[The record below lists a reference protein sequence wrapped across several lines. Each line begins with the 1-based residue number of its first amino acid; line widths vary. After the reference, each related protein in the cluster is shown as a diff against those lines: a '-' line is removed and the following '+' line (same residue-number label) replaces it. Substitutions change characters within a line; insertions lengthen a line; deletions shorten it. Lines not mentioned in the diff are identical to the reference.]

1 MGPVHRRSVALL
13 IESSNAYARGLLT
26 GIVRHAR
33 QLHTPWSIRLVEQG
47 RGAAPPAWLADWHG
61 DGVIARIENQVIAD
75 AVLTLNLP
83 VVDVSA
89 ARLVPGVP
97 WVETDD
103 AAIAKLAM
111 EHLLERGFRN
121 VAFCGDGRFN
131 WSKWRAKAFLKRA
144 AASGLEQ
151 RQCDPAEGGAAEIV
165 RDEIANW
172 IPKLPKPLG
181 IMACYDI
188 RAQQILEVCRDLGV
202 AVPDEVAV
210 IGVDNDEL
218 LCNLSSP
225 PLSSVIP
232 DPNRA
237 GYEAAL
243 LLEHLMSG
251 ESMPE
256 TPILVPPRGIAT
268 RQSSDVLA
276 IEDSDIAGAVRFIRE
291 RACHGISV
299 HDVLRGAPL
308 SRRVFERRFREC
320 LGRTPHQEIVRVKI
334 KRAEELLTETDL
346 GLAMIAQR
354 TGFRHAEYLSV
365 AFKRAT
371 GRTPGQYRG
380 ETAWSGQK
388 ATLLSTSKATF

>member
-1 MGPVHRRSVALL
+1 MRPIRRRSVALL
-13 IESSNAYARGLLT
+13 IETSNAYARGLLT

-47 RGAAPPAWLADWHG
+47 RGAAPPTWLADWRG

-75 AVLTLNLP
+75 AVLALNLP

-89 ARLVPGVP
+89 AQLVPGIS

-103 AAIAKLAM
+103 EAIATLAM

-121 VAFCGDGRFN
+121 LAYCGDSRFN
-131 WSKWRAKAFLKRA
+131 WSKWRASSFLERVA
-144 AASGLEQ
+144 ATGMEPHQL
-151 RQCDPAEGGAAEIV
+151 DPAENEATMTV
-165 RDEIANW
+165 RDQIANW
-172 IPKLPKPLG
+172 IRKLPKPVG

-188 RAQQILEVCRDLGV
+188 RAQQILEVCRDLDV

-225 PLSSVIP
+225 PLSSIIP
-232 DPNRA
+232 DPGRA

-243 LLEHLMSG
+243 LLERLMSG
-251 ESMPE
+251 ESMP
-256 TPILVPPRGIAT
+256 TAPVLVPPRGIAT

-276 IEDSDIAGAVRFIRE
+276 IADREIAGAVRFIRE

-299 HDVLRGAPL
+299 HDVLREVPL
-308 SRRVFERRFREC
+308 SRRVFERRFREN
-320 LGRTPHQEIVRVKI
+320 LGRTPHQEIIRVKI
-334 KRAEELLTETDL
+334 KRAEELLIETDL
-346 GLAMIAQR
+346 CLAVIAER
-354 TGFRHAEYLSV
+354 TGFHHAEYLSV

-371 GRTPGQYRG
+371 GRTPGQFRRENLG
-380 ETAWSGQK
+380 SLKDDMFVQE
-388 ATLLSTSKATF
+388 